1 MQEQLGEIHHVP
13 GRLRL
18 KLPAIKHNDDGA
30 RRIERTVNAL
40 PGVRDAC
47 ANTLTGS
54 IVIRFYP
61 RLTTGD
67 LIIAALR
74 ADGYVPTSVTL
85 PPPVFARSS
94 AAMSERTAS
103 LAVAIA
109 KKAVDALVERCAVAV
124 IAALI

>member
-1 MQEQLGEIHHVP
+1 MPEQLGEIHHVP

-18 KLPAIKHNDDGA
+18 KLPAIKHNVDGA
-30 RRIERTVNAL
+30 RRIEQTVNAL

-61 RLTTGD
+61 RLTRGE
-67 LIIAALR
+67 LIVAALR
-74 ADGYVPTSVTL
+74 ADGYVPPSVML
-85 PPPVFARSS
+85 PSPVVARSS
-94 AAMSERTAS
+94 AAVSARTAS
-103 LAVAIA
+103 LADAIA

>member
-1 MQEQLGEIHHVP
+1 MQEQFARIHHVP

-18 KLPAIKHNDDGA
+18 KLPAMKRNDDTA
-30 RRIERTVNAL
+30 RRIERSVTAL

-61 RLTTGD
+61 RLTTGEQ
-67 LIIAALR
+67 IVAALR
-74 ADGYVPTSVTL
+74 ADGYVTAGMTLAAPARTSVAT
-85 PPPVFARSS
+85 
-94 AAMSERTAS
+94 SERSAS
-103 LAVAIA
+103 LADAIA

>member
-1 MQEQLGEIHHVP
+1 MQEQLAEIHHVP

-18 KLPAIKHNDDGA
+18 KLPAIKHNDEAA
-30 RRIERTVNAL
+30 RRIERAVNAL
-40 PGVRDAC
+40 PGVREAC

-61 RLTTGD
+61 RLTTGEQ
-67 LIIAALR
+67 IVGALR
-74 ADGYVPTSVTL
+74 ADGYVAAGVTL
-85 PPPVFARSS
+85 PAPARSS
-94 AAMSERTAS
+94 AAMSERSAS
-103 LAVAIA
+103 LANAIA